1 MANVAWTRCLILV
14 RFHTGTIRVLGSSRR
29 APARGAPSRTTIPD
43 VPIAEADKTPV
54 IVTARLIIEVG
65 LDG

>member
-1 MANVAWTRCLILV
+1 LANVAWTRCLIPV
-14 RFHTGTIRVLGSSRR
+14 RFHSGTIRVLGSSRR
-29 APARGAPSRTTIPD
+29 APRSWGLSRATIPD

-54 IVTARLIIEVG
+54 IVTARLIIELG